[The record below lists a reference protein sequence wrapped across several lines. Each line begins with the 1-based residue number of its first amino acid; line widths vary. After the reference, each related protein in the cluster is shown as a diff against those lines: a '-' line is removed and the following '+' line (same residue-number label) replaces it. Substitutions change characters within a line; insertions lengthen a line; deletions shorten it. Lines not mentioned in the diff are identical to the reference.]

1 MKTTVFGLVLAG
13 LLALAPAI
21 VSADAD
27 EDQRAKTQSPVG
39 SLIPVRFANSV
50 DFGADDGTAWILN
63 FQPVVPGTVG
73 KWNVFGDVVRPDS
86 APKAAMKF
94 RIQLLFPKT

>member
-1 MKTTVFGLVLAG
+1 MKTTGFGLVLAG

-39 SLIPVRFANSV
+39 
-50 DFGADDGTAWILN
+50 DGTAWILN
-63 FQPVVPGTVG
+63 FQPVVPVTVG

-86 APKAAMKF
+86 APKAALKF